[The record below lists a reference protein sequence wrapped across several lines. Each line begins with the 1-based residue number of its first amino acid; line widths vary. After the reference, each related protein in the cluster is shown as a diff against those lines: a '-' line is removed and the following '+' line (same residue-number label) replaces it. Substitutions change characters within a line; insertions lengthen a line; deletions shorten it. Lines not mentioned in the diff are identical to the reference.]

1 MTSSPLLLGAVID
14 VHLEG
19 CREGSNETA
28 QYTSGTIE
36 RLRKSFYID
45 NCVTRLENVRE
56 LSLFIKA
63 TLVFAEAKFDLRE
76 WENGGE

>member
-1 MTSSPLLLGAVID
+1 VID

-19 CREGSNETA
+19 RREGSNETA

-56 LSLFIKA
+56 LCLFIKEA